1 MAPTRKRVHKY
12 RATPPLDRC
21 FYNIRKEYNI
31 VLYKLRHEIYM
42 DEKALVKLITR
53 LTLLIERL
61 IQKECQIDKGIL
73 MNEMLKLEADL
84 TITLHLLQVTE
95 SDYVILE
102 PESPWLIHEIKW
114 KILNNRKTARIIP
127 LLLNYEKLILIVLM
141 TIQNNI
147 KSI

>member
-31 VLYKLRHEIYM
+31 VLYKLRNEIYM

-53 LTLLIERL
+53 LTLLIERM
-61 IQKECQIDKGIL
+61 IQKECQLDKGVL

-102 PESPWLIHEIKW
+102 PESP
-114 KILNNRKTARIIP
+114 
-127 LLLNYEKLILIVLM
+127 
-141 TIQNNI
+141 
-147 KSI
+147 